1 MRGAMAATLYLFPTE
16 FEAAPFR
23 GLCPHAEVRIVGVGM
38 SQAAAA
44 LSRIIAE
51 EQPAKVV
58 LCGIA
63 GACDERL
70 EVGCAV
76 EVVADSE
83 VGLPRVYAERYEPC
97 RYTEL
102 PMVEAFTV
110 SRCGASL
117 EYGVRELDTPAVEQ
131 MEGSAVGAV
140 CRAWGVEYSHLRT
153 ISNRVGD
160 ERTLWRADEAIK
172 RLAEVVA
179 ALCDTSNDK

>member
-1 MRGAMAATLYLFPTE
+1 MAAVLYLFPTE

-23 GLCPHAEVRIVGVGM
+23 VLRPQAEVRIVGVGM
-38 SQAAAA
+38 SQAAAT

-51 EQPAKVV
+51 EQPERVV

-70 EVGCAV
+70 KVGGAV
-76 EVVADSE
+76 EVVTDCE
-83 VGLPRVYAERYEPC
+83 MGLPKAYAESYKPC
-97 RYTEL
+97 RCTEL
-102 PMVEAFTV
+102 PEVEAFTV

-117 EYGVRELDTPAVEQ
+117 ECGARESEVPAIEQ
-131 MEGSAVGAV
+131 MEGAAVGAM

-160 ERTLWRADEAIK
+160 ARPLWRADEAVEH
-172 RLAEVVA
+172 LAEVLSELYDVQ
-179 ALCDTSNDK
+179 TRHN

>member
-1 MRGAMAATLYLFPTE
+1 MAAVLYLFPTE

-23 GLCPHAEVRIVGVGM
+23 VLRPQAEVRIVGVGM
-38 SQAAAA
+38 SQAAAT

-51 EQPAKVV
+51 EQPERVV

-70 EVGCAV
+70 KVGGAV
-76 EVVADSE
+76 EVVTDCE
-83 VGLPRVYAERYEPC
+83 MGLPKAYAESYKPC
-97 RYTEL
+97 RCTEL
-102 PMVEAFTV
+102 PEVEAFTV

-117 EYGVRELDTPAVEQ
+117 ECGARESEVPAIEQ
-131 MEGSAVGAV
+131 MEGAAIGAV

-160 ERTLWRADEAIK
+160 ARPLWRADEAVEH
-172 RLAEVVA
+172 LAEVLSELYDVQ
-179 ALCDTSNDK
+179 TWRK

>member
-1 MRGAMAATLYLFPTE
+1 MAAVLYLFPTE

-23 GLCPHAEVRIVGVGM
+23 ALRPQAEVRIVGVGM
-38 SQAAAA
+38 SQAAAT

-51 EQPAKVV
+51 EQPERVV

-70 EVGCAV
+70 KVGGAV
-76 EVVADSE
+76 EVVTDCE
-83 VGLPRVYAERYEPC
+83 MGLPKAYAESYKPC
-97 RYTEL
+97 RCTEL
-102 PMVEAFTV
+102 PEVEAFTV

-117 EYGVRELDTPAVEQ
+117 ECGARESEVPAIEQ
-131 MEGSAVGAV
+131 MEGAAVGAM

-160 ERTLWRADEAIK
+160 ERAGWRTKEAIE
-172 RLAEVVA
+172 RLAEVVN
-179 ALCDTSNDK
+179 ALYDASNSK

>member
-1 MRGAMAATLYLFPTE
+1 MAAVLYLFPTE

-23 GLCPHAEVRIVGVGM
+23 ALRPQAEVRIVGVGM
-38 SQAAAA
+38 SQAAAT

-51 EQPAKVV
+51 EQPERVV

-70 EVGCAV
+70 KVGGAV
-76 EVVADSE
+76 EVVTDCE
-83 VGLPRVYAERYEPC
+83 MGLPKAYAESYKPC
-97 RYTEL
+97 RCTEL
-102 PMVEAFTV
+102 PEVEAFTV

-117 EYGVRELDTPAVEQ
+117 ECGARESEVPAIEQ
-131 MEGSAVGAV
+131 MEGAAIGAV

-160 ERTLWRADEAIK
+160 ARPLWRADEAVEH
-172 RLAEVVA
+172 LAEV
-179 ALCDTSNDK
+179 LCELYDAQTEHN

>member
-1 MRGAMAATLYLFPTE
+1 MAAVLYLFPTE

-23 GLCPHAEVRIVGVGM
+23 VLRPQAEVRIVGVGM
-38 SQAAAA
+38 SQAAAT

-51 EQPAKVV
+51 EQPERVV

-70 EVGCAV
+70 KVGGAV
-76 EVVADSE
+76 EVVTDCE
-83 VGLPRVYAERYEPC
+83 MGLPKAYTESYKPC
-97 RYTEL
+97 RCTKL
-102 PMVEAFTV
+102 PEVEAFTV

-117 EYGVRELDTPAVEQ
+117 ECGARESEVPAIEQ
-131 MEGSAVGAV
+131 MEGAAVGAM

-160 ERTLWRADEAIK
+160 ARPLWRADEAVEH
-172 RLAEVVA
+172 LAEVLSELYDVQ
-179 ALCDTSNDK
+179 TGHN

>member
-1 MRGAMAATLYLFPTE
+1 MAAVLYLFPTE

-23 GLCPHAEVRIVGVGM
+23 ALRPQAEVRIVGVGM
-38 SQAAAA
+38 SQAAAT

-51 EQPAKVV
+51 EQPERVV

-70 EVGCAV
+70 KVGGAV
-76 EVVADSE
+76 EVVTDCE
-83 VGLPRVYAERYEPC
+83 MGLPKAYAESYKPC
-97 RYTEL
+97 RCTEL
-102 PMVEAFTV
+102 PEVEAFTV

-117 EYGVRELDTPAVEQ
+117 ECGARESEVQAIEQ
-131 MEGSAVGAV
+131 MEGVAVGAM

-160 ERTLWRADEAIK
+160 ARPLWRADEAVEH
-172 RLAEVVA
+172 LAEVLSELYDVQ
-179 ALCDTSNDK
+179 TWRK

>member
-1 MRGAMAATLYLFPTE
+1 MAAVLYLFPTE

-23 GLCPHAEVRIVGVGM
+23 VLRPQAEVRIVGVGM
-38 SQAAAA
+38 SQAAAT

-51 EQPAKVV
+51 EQPERVV

-70 EVGCAV
+70 KVGGAV
-76 EVVADSE
+76 EVVTDCE
-83 VGLPRVYAERYEPC
+83 MGLPKAYAESYKPC
-97 RYTEL
+97 RCTEL
-102 PMVEAFTV
+102 PEVEAFTV

-117 EYGVRELDTPAVEQ
+117 ECGARESEVPAIEQ
-131 MEGSAVGAV
+131 MEGAAVGAM

-160 ERTLWRADEAIK
+160 ARPLWRADEAVEH
-172 RLAEVVA
+172 LADVLSELYDA
-179 ALCDTSNDK
+179 QTWHN

>member
-1 MRGAMAATLYLFPTE
+1 MAAVLYLFPTE

-23 GLCPHAEVRIVGVGM
+23 ALRPQAEVRIVGVGM
-38 SQAAAA
+38 SQAAAT

-51 EQPAKVV
+51 EQPERVV

-70 EVGCAV
+70 KVGGAV
-76 EVVADSE
+76 EVVTDCE
-83 VGLPRVYAERYEPC
+83 MGLPKAYAESCKPC
-97 RYTEL
+97 RCTEL
-102 PMVEAFTV
+102 PEVEAFTV

-117 EYGVRELDTPAVEQ
+117 ECGARESEVPAIEQ
-131 MEGSAVGAV
+131 MEGAAVGAM

-160 ERTLWRADEAIK
+160 ARPLWRADEAVEH
-172 RLAEVVA
+172 LAEVLSELYDVQ
-179 ALCDTSNDK
+179 TGHN

>member
-1 MRGAMAATLYLFPTE
+1 MAAVLYIFPTE

-23 GLCPHAEVRIVGVGM
+23 VLRPQAEVRIVGVGM
-38 SQAAAA
+38 SQAAAT

-51 EQPAKVV
+51 EQPERVV

-70 EVGCAV
+70 KVGGAV
-76 EVVADSE
+76 EVVTDCE
-83 VGLPRVYAERYEPC
+83 MGLPKAYAESYKPC
-97 RYTEL
+97 RCTEL
-102 PMVEAFTV
+102 PEVEAFTV

-117 EYGVRELDTPAVEQ
+117 ECGARESEVPAIEQ
-131 MEGSAVGAV
+131 MEGAAVGAM

-160 ERTLWRADEAIK
+160 ERQLWRADEAVEH
-172 RLAEVVA
+172 LAEV
-179 ALCDTSNDK
+179 LCELYDVQTEHN

>member
-1 MRGAMAATLYLFPTE
+1 MAAVLYLFPTE

-23 GLCPHAEVRIVGVGM
+23 ALRPHAEVRIVGVGM
-38 SQAAAA
+38 SQAAAT

-51 EQPAKVV
+51 EQPERVV

-70 EVGCAV
+70 KVGGAV
-76 EVVADSE
+76 EVVTDCE
-83 VGLPRVYAERYEPC
+83 MGLPKAYAESYKPC
-97 RYTEL
+97 RCTEL
-102 PMVEAFTV
+102 PEVEAFTV

-117 EYGVRELDTPAVEQ
+117 ECGASESEVPAIEQ
-131 MEGSAVGAV
+131 MEGAAVGAM

-160 ERTLWRADEAIK
+160 ARPLWRADEAVEH
-172 RLAEVVA
+172 LAEVLSELYDVQ
-179 ALCDTSNDK
+179 TWRK

>member
-1 MRGAMAATLYLFPTE
+1 MAAVLYLFPTE

-23 GLCPHAEVRIVGVGM
+23 VLRPQAEVRIVGVGM
-38 SQAAAA
+38 SQAAAT

-51 EQPAKVV
+51 EQPERVV

-70 EVGCAV
+70 KVGGAV
-76 EVVADSE
+76 EVVTDCE
-83 VGLPRVYAERYEPC
+83 MGLPKAYAESYKPC
-97 RYTEL
+97 RCTEL
-102 PMVEAFTV
+102 PEVEAFTV

-117 EYGVRELDTPAVEQ
+117 ECGARESEVPAIEQ
-131 MEGSAVGAV
+131 MEGAAVGAM

-160 ERTLWRADEAIK
+160 ARPLWRADEAVEH
-172 RLAEVVA
+172 LAEVLSELYDVQ
-179 ALCDTSNDK
+179 TGHN